1 MKINPGFRPIKSE
14 LPVTD
19 GLTKP
24 VQQKSFLDVM
34 QQQKETASQEELGRR
49 FKEIQ
54 MQGERLARSMTIR
67 ELKAYRLLV
76 KRFLE
81 DTVRRGVTMKEARGW
96 DRRGRGKRYKLID
109 EIDAA
114 LLEMADEMLE
124 SEQGKIELLQRIGEI
139 RGMLI
144 NLVFEEIGMNNFA
157 LS

>member
-14 LPVTD
+14 LQVTD
-19 GLTKP
+19 GSTKP
-24 VQQKSFLDVM
+24 VQQKSFMDVM
-34 QQQKETASQEELGRR
+34 QQQSANASQEELGRQ

-54 MQGERLARSMTIR
+54 MQGDRLARAMTIR

-96 DRRGRGKRYKLID
+96 DRRGRGKRYKLLD
-109 EIDAA
+109 EIDSA
-114 LLEMADEMLE
+114 LLGMADEMLD
-124 SEQGKIELLQRIGEI
+124 SEQGKIDLLQRIGEI

-144 NLVFEEIGMNNFA
+144 NLAF
-157 LS
+157 